1 MLRYRTRP
9 APHTA
14 EDAPVEV
21 RPRDV
26 LPTPAVG
33 HVPGAGVV
41 TATLPNGRTTWFRLD
56 PAPVPVDQ
64 MNRLA
69 RQAARADVRHA
80 LHTRATARSIE
91 TLTRSLA
98 KDVASVNAAQLRGD
112 RALGA
117 KLRKGDAKL
126 EQKITKAAGE
136 VAAAGTKSAKQ
147 LTRGVGRIRR
157 RAIWDSA
164 VIASAAPLFAA
175 YGQRDNPFGSHNVTL
190 AAALGVWLFG
200 DELTDM
206 ISGRPDDPPTL
217 VRDVDLWSYIAP
229 FGNLLAGW
237 WLMRDE
243 QHQRFVTGTA
253 TTFGEV
259 SVRIPQAATL
269 AAEDIP
275 RIAKAIAERRD
286 EYGKR
291 LAQIVDSRP
300 SAAIDGVA
308 RAWEALAKLVRER
321 ASDDEKRSFLRLY
334 GGLFIVGGPLSPN
347 LAPSEKAEL
356 VSMATGLGLPES
368 DAVSGELAADE
379 YLPTLDRAAAMAR
392 WMPFEV
398 RREIIAILSAF
409 MDGLPS
415 SDASMRAGLR
425 WLVGALGVADIEV
438 VHTHRIDLA
447 FEHIASGY
455 EREFRALA
463 IAATAALV
471 EGATS
476 DALECAPPRVTASV
490 DAGVLYIEV
499 IVSLFGKRQR
509 KALPAPTEANT
520 APAAEAAAQPPA
532 PTTEPAAPAGAAP
545 AVSVEAARRPG
556 EAHVTAIREG
566 RVPITREAR
575 EVYVRDIA
583 EWMLEF
589 LWTTPPKVAWIVDT
603 QSPK

>member
-9 APHTA
+9 APNAA

-64 MNRLA
+64 MNRIA

-80 LHTRATARSIE
+80 LHTRATGRSIE
-91 TLTRSLA
+91 KLTRSLA
-98 KDVASVNAAQLRGD
+98 KGVASVNAAQLRGD

-117 KLRKGDAKL
+117 KLRKGDAKI
-126 EQKITKAAGE
+126 EKKITKAAGE
-136 VAAAGTKSAKQ
+136 VAAAGTKSGKQ
-147 LTRGVGRIRR
+147 LTRVVGRIRR

-243 QHQRFVTGTA
+243 QHHRFVTGTA
-253 TTFGEV
+253 TTFEV
-259 SVRIPQAATL
+259 SVRLPSTGTLTAELVRDVIIVTNARREETAKRLIEFAASLSAGDVARLGEAQALTAAALRALPDDARRALFRLYVTFFLVGGPTAEEIDPAEESLLVAIATL
-269 AAEDIP
+269 LGLDAAVLP
-275 RIAKAIAERRD
+275 REPLSD
-286 EYGKR
+286 PEL
-291 LAQIVDSRP
+291 LATLEL
-300 SAAIDGVA
+300 VA
-308 RAWEALAKLVRER
+308 RTVRER
-321 ASDDEKRSFLRLY
+321 VPLPARHTIFAISSAVFDASAPRDAAVRTYLQW
-334 GGLFIVGGPLSPN
+334 
-347 LAPSEKAEL
+347 LAA
-356 VSMATGLGLPES
+356 ALGLS
-368 DAVSGELAADE
+368 AI
-379 YLPTLDRAAAMAR
+379 
-392 WMPFEV
+392 
-398 RREIIAILSAF
+398 EI
-409 MDGLPS
+409 
-415 SDASMRAGLR
+415 
-425 WLVGALGVADIEV
+425 
-438 VHTHRIDLA
+438 VHTYAIDLA
-447 FEHIASGY
+447 SERIASGY
-455 EREFRALA
+455 EGKFRELA
-463 IAATAALV
+463 IAATAAIA
-471 EGATS
+471 EGTLS
-476 DALECAPPRVTASV
+476 DKLECDTPRVTAAV
-490 DAGVLYIEV
+490 DVGVLAVQV
-499 IVSLFGKRQR
+499 IVPVYGRRQR
-509 KALPAPTEANT
+509 PLLALPVPPTEGEPQP
-520 APAAEAAAQPPA
+520 APATPPQPSEPASAEAPWRPASTHLAAL
-532 PTTEPAAPAGAAP
+532 
-545 AVSVEAARRPG
+545 
-556 EAHVTAIREG
+556 REG
-566 RVPITREAR
+566 RMPVDRDERETAR
-575 EVYVRDIA
+575 RDLTDF
-583 EWMLEF
+583 MLEF